1 MEKNVQCHF
10 YIIVSKHID
19 TFCLCYS
26 HNPTPSHPKRF
37 DGISIVR
44 NGGNYGDVSVNWTI
58 SRNSSDRSPVSD
70 DLSPEA
76 GTLWLTA
83 GQMSAV
89 LPLNITADELP
100 EEAEAFVLRLL
111 PDTVQGG
118 AEVDEPMEVS
128 LAWLGYD
135 WLGCYCC

>member
-1 MEKNVQCHF
+1 M
-10 YIIVSKHID
+10 
-19 TFCLCYS
+19 
-26 HNPTPSHPKRF
+26 
-37 DGISIVR
+37 R
-44 NGGNYGDVSVNWTI
+44 NGGNYGDISVNWTI
-58 SRNSSDRSPVSD
+58 IRNSSDRSPVSD

-118 AEVDEPMEVS
+118 AEVDEAMEVS
-128 LAWLGYD
+128 LVWL
-135 WLGCYCC
+135 LTL

>member
-1 MEKNVQCHF
+1 MSLLFSQPRPLL
-10 YIIVSKHID
+10 S
-19 TFCLCYS
+19 
-26 HNPTPSHPKRF
+26 KRF

-58 SRNSSDRSPVSD
+58 RRNSSDRSPVSD

-128 LAWLGYD
+128 LAWPITLQ
-135 WLGCYCC
+135 L

>member
-1 MEKNVQCHF
+1 M
-10 YIIVSKHID
+10 
-19 TFCLCYS
+19 
-26 HNPTPSHPKRF
+26 
-37 DGISIVR
+37 R

-58 SRNSSDRSPVSD
+58 RRNSSDRSPVSD

-128 LAWLGYD
+128 LAWPITLQ
-135 WLGCYCC
+135 L